1 MNEETI
7 KQELQK
13 YNVTD
18 AAIAKLGD
26 DYMALAVKDANDTP
40 GYEIVKRARI
50 DIKKRRVEVEKTRVT
65 LKAESL
71 EYGRRVDGEAK
82 RITALLE
89 PIEKHLIGQE
99 KIVEDEKARL
109 KAEAEAKEAAR
120 IQARIDRL
128 ESMGMGLISGHYKLP
143 YGADGVAVP
152 VAILKVCTDE
162 QFAQFVGKIQEK
174 KDAEEARLKAE
185 EDARKAEAERLAK
198 VAAEQ
203 EAERQRLAE
212 IERKQR
218 DAAIRIQAEQDRI
231 EQTQRKMVEDE
242 AARIAAI
249 DREKKRIEDEKARA
263 AELERVR
270 LQAIE
275 QARIDVEAK
284 IKRQVEEKAAAELK
298 AKIAAEKKAARA
310 PDREKLF
317 SLADMI
323 EAISEPCM
331 KTDEGKSVLACFHD
345 ALSEALNHLRGRAEA
360 L

>member
-1 MNEETI
+1 MNEEFI
-7 KQELQK
+7 KTELQK
-13 YNVTD
+13 YNMTD
-18 AAIAKLGD
+18 AAIAKLGS
-26 DYMALAVKDANDTP
+26 DYMALTVKDASDTP

-89 PIEKHLIGQE
+89 PIEAHLIGQE

-109 KAEAEAKEAAR
+109 KAEAEAKEAERLQVRVDR
-120 IQARIDRL
+120 ICAF
-128 ESMGMGLISGHYKLP
+128 
-143 YGADGVAVP
+143 GAQFNGQMYSAFGIQIP
-152 VAILKVCTDE
+152 VALVKVCTDGQFE
-162 QFAQFVGKIQEK
+162 QFCQQIQDVKTSE
-174 KDAEEARLKAE
+174 DLKRKAA
-185 EDARKAEAERLAK
+185 EDAWAVEQARVAK

-212 IERKQR
+212 IAKKQ
-218 DAAIRIQAEQDRI
+218 AAESAKIKAEQEAI
-231 EQTQRKMVEDE
+231 EKAKQKLIDDE
-242 AARIAAI
+242 VARVAAV
-249 DREKKRIEDEKARA
+249 DREKKRIEDEKARS

-270 LQAIE
+270 LHAIE

-310 PDREKLF
+310 PDKQKIL
-317 SLADMI
+317 LHAQTI
-323 EAISEPCM
+323 ELSIVSPDM
-331 KTDEGKSVLACFHD
+331 KTAEGKAIMDEFSETLSIAVKTMRDKAEVL
-345 ALSEALNHLRGRAEA
+345 
-360 L
+360 